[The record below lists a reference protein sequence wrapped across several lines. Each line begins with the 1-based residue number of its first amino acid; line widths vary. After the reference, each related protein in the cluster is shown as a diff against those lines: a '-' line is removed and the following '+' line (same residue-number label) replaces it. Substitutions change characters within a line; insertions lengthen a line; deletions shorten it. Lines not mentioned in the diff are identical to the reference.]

1 LTNYRNGRFC
11 EEHLHLRDICGI
23 IPCGRPI
30 ENPGALTCDQA
41 SHKAYYKRWVS
52 RFGRLSYQGV
62 RRVIRRQ
69 REEDNARA
77 NQPELHP
84 QLPDINGVPGDQVVH
99 TFRAGTTYCVETLQW
114 ACGSPIGWG
123 TCYKS
128 ESSPQV
134 LAILDRIW
142 EDHPHSRPAFISYDD
157 ACDLLRHIVTQNPN
171 SPWLLTTRFI
181 VDAWHYIGHRA
192 TDILCRT
199 WCNPAPANGTQPD
212 LVIALEDEAGSVH
225 LTRAFNTET
234 SEQLNAWL
242 NGFEPQMRQMTDYNF
257 DFFMHAVMLIYRDA
271 VDARIVQKGLELPQ
285 ESDSGTDNDENGE
298 GMAAE
303 GVENGL
309 VQL

>member
-1 LTNYRNGRFC
+1 
-11 EEHLHLRDICGI
+11 
-23 IPCGRPI
+23 
-30 ENPGALTCDQA
+30 
-41 SHKAYYKRWVS
+41 V
-52 RFGRLSYQGV
+52 
-62 RRVIRRQ
+62 
-69 REEDNARA
+69 
-77 NQPELHP
+77 
-84 QLPDINGVPGDQVVH
+84 
-99 TFRAGTTYCVETLQW
+99 
-114 ACGSPIGWG
+114 
-123 TCYKS
+123 
-128 ESSPQV
+128 
-134 LAILDRIW
+134 
-142 EDHPHSRPAFISYDD
+142 
-157 ACDLLRHIVTQNPN
+157 CDLLRHIVTQNPN

-212 LVIALEDEAGSVH
+212 LVITLEDEAGTVH

-271 VDARIVQKGLELPQ
+271 VDVRIDQKGLELPQ
-285 ESDSGTDNDENGE
+285 ESDSGTDNNENGE

-309 VQL
+309 AQL